1 VKYPVK
7 TLAALALVGFVAP
20 SAMAVSIKDDVVS
33 MKLKGNVQ
41 FRASL
46 LNDATD
52 NFGNDYDPLRQPSNV
67 NAAGASN
74 GIGQSA
80 EAARFDIRRAR
91 IGFEAKLGDWTGNVT
106 IRSDK
111 NDTAVGGGGG
121 TSAGRAVQ
129 LYYANISRDF
139 KAGEL
144 THQIRMGL
152 DKSFHAESTQSS
164 STFLFATDTIVDE
177 KVEERGVG
185 IGYRLVSPFINFGA
199 DFHNNSTG
207 TKDADADNKALGD
220 TNGYFYSFRIEVAPG
235 AEFMPAKRTHSF
247 AGKEGTHLV
256 LGVDAQWDTGNL
268 NAANIPVT
276 TPPSAFEYGKKDTFT
291 WGPDLLAHWNGLTA
305 LAEYRMRSVKQKNTD
320 TTAALGTVSIA
331 DVKSVYW
338 DIQAG
343 YAMPLDEFV
352 IEPAIGYMVNDAD
365 KDNSG
370 EQAVY
375 NGSVD
380 NGGSGK
386 TINVG
391 VNFYWNGHDNK
402 TQISY
407 QNWKAESGS
416 GDANIVRIQH
426 QINF

>member
-1 VKYPVK
+1 MKHSVK

-52 NFGNDYDPLRQPSNV
+52 NFGNDYDPLRQPT
-67 NAAGASN
+67 ASATT
-74 GIGQSA
+74 GQSA

-111 NDTAVGGGGG
+111 NDTAVGGGTG

-185 IGYRLVSPFINFGA
+185 IGYRLVSPFINFGV

-207 TKDADADNKALGD
+207 TKDTDADNASFGD

-235 AEFMPAKRTHSF
+235 AEFMPAKRMHSF
-247 AGKEGTHLV
+247 VGKEGTHLV
-256 LGVDAQWDTGNL
+256 LGVDGQWDTGNL
-268 NAANIPVT
+268 NAANT
-276 TPPSAFEYGKKDTFT
+276 AAATSYGNKDTFT

-305 LAEYRMRSVKQKNTD
+305 LAEYRMRSVKQD
-320 TTAALGTVSIA
+320 TTNVTTGATTGIA

-370 EQAVY
+370 ELAVY
-375 NGSVD
+375 NGGVD

-386 TINVG
+386 TINLG

-407 QNWKAESGS
+407 QNWKAESGK